1 MALLTDRLAVTA
13 REAADMLGVTD
24 RFIYSLVKS
33 GTIRSTRIG
42 AAIRIPIGEV
52 HRLAGVASDALQG
65 GGE

>member
-1 MALLTDRLAVTA
+1 MAPLTDRLAVTA

-42 AAIRIPIGEV
+42 AAIRIPVGEV
-52 HRLAGVASDALQG
+52 HRLAGVDADALKRGAQ
-65 GGE
+65 